1 MPIDF
6 TLKLIFSIFSR
17 RTQGLMNNGINENEI
32 GTDVSSYATCVENCA
47 WIHSYKTCKKRCLNT
62 RVIDE

>member
-6 TLKLIFSIFSR
+6 TLKLIFLIFFR

-32 GTDVSSYATCVENCA
+32 GTDVSSYPFCMEYCVYYN
-47 WIHSYKTCKKRCLNT
+47 SYKTCKKRCSKY
-62 RVIDE
+62 